1 MTNIRPFVKQKQT
14 SVLFYLI
21 AIFSFFLG
29 GGGGYGS
36 LIAFLKEKEEKKKKV
51 TISTESVNQEQ
62 YLVLYSMC

>member
-21 AIFSFFLG
+21 ATFFFLG
-29 GGGGYGS
+29 GGRGYGS

>member
-29 GGGGYGS
+29 GGGYGS
-36 LIAFLKEKEEKKKKV
+36 LIAFLKEKEEKKKV